1 MEYHFRVVQIKTKKG
16 NHGVQS
22 GVDYYMTKSRRK
34 FKKKKTRPQTD
45 TKETK
50 GQRLRSAL
58 VLGCVW
64 SLRTVCAWQ
73 QDL

>member
-1 MEYHFRVVQIKTKKG
+1 MEYHFRVIQIKTKKG

-22 GVDYYMTKSRRK
+22 GVDYSMTKSRRK
-34 FKKKKTRPQTD
+34 FKKKNRPQTD

-50 GQRLRSAL
+50 GQLLRSAL

-73 QDL
+73 LDL

>member
-1 MEYHFRVVQIKTKKG
+1 MEYHFRVIQIKTKKG

-22 GVDYYMTKSRRK
+22 GVDYSMTKSRRK
-34 FKKKKTRPQTD
+34 FKKKNRPQTD
-45 TKETK
+45 TK
-50 GQRLRSAL
+50 GQLLRSAL